1 MIFLQKFF
9 HSVTKLLSKKMY
21 LCFKILPLLIFNL
34 MKIGLF
40 LIPLVLFSISEA
52 KQTDN
57 SGLLSSE
64 DTLRFRIE
72 IPAGTKQKW
81 EFNDETGEVEKD
93 YKDGKERIIQF
104 LPYPG
109 NYGFI
114 PETLAGDGDPI
125 DVIDLD
131 ESGVR
136 GELKKVRI
144 IGALN
149 FEDKKEEDIK
159 FIGVSPNGIFGNIQS
174 IEQLLLEKPAVLE
187 ILKSWFLNYKKPG
200 KMVFYGYI
208 DRESSIQLITEAR
221 KKWKNR

>member
-1 MIFLQKFF
+1 MKFC
-9 HSVTKLLSKKMY
+9 LS
-21 LCFKILPLLIFNL
+21 LIAL
-34 MKIGLF
+34 TL
-40 LIPLVLFSISEA
+40 SSTSTA
-52 KQTDN
+52 KQPHESN
-57 SGLLSSE
+57 LSVE
-64 DTLRFRIE
+64 GDTLLFRIE

-81 EFNDETGEVEKD
+81 EFNDETGEMEKD

-131 ESGVR
+131 EAGER
-136 GELKKVRI
+136 GELKEVRI
-144 IGALN
+144 IGALD

-159 FIGVSPNGIFGNIQS
+159 FIGVSPSGTFGHILS

-200 KMVFYGYI
+200 KMVFYGYM
-208 DRESSIQLITEAR
+208 DRDISIQLIMEAR

>member
-1 MIFLQKFF
+1 
-9 HSVTKLLSKKMY
+9 
-21 LCFKILPLLIFNL
+21 

-64 DTLRFRIE
+64 DTLRFRIK

-81 EFNDETGEVEKD
+81 EFNDETGEVKKD

>member
-1 MIFLQKFF
+1 M
-9 HSVTKLLSKKMY
+9 KL
-21 LCFKILPLLIFNL
+21 
-34 MKIGLF
+34 GLF
-40 LIPLVLFSISEA
+40 LIPLTLFSISEA
-52 KQTDN
+52 KPTDN
-57 SGLLSSE
+57 SGLLSTE

-81 EFNDETGEVEKD
+81 EFNFESGEMEKD

-131 ESGVR
+131 EAGER
-136 GELKKVRI
+136 GELKEVRI
-144 IGALN
+144 IGALD

-159 FIGVSPNGIFGNIQS
+159 FIGVSPSGTFGHIQS

-200 KMVFYGYI
+200 KMVFYGYM
-208 DRESSIQLITEAR
+208 DRDISIQLIMEAR

>member
-1 MIFLQKFF
+1 
-9 HSVTKLLSKKMY
+9 
-21 LCFKILPLLIFNL
+21 

-64 DTLRFRIE
+64 DTLRFKIE

-81 EFNDETGEVEKD
+81 EFNDETGEVKKD

>member
-1 MIFLQKFF
+1 
-9 HSVTKLLSKKMY
+9 
-21 LCFKILPLLIFNL
+21 

-64 DTLRFRIE
+64 DTLRFKIE

-93 YKDGKERIIQF
+93 YKDGKVRIIQF

-174 IEQLLLEKPAVLE
+174 IEQLMLEKPAVLE

>member
-1 MIFLQKFF
+1 M
-9 HSVTKLLSKKMY
+9 KL
-21 LCFKILPLLIFNL
+21 
-34 MKIGLF
+34 GLF

-57 SGLLSSE
+57 SCLLSSE

-81 EFNDETGEVEKD
+81 EFNDETGEMEKD

-131 ESGVR
+131 EAEKR
-136 GELKKVRI
+136 GKLKEVRI

-159 FIGVSPNGIFGNIQS
+159 FIGVSPNGTFGHIQS
-174 IEQLLLEKPAVLE
+174 IEQLLLKKPAVLE

-208 DRESSIQLITEAR
+208 SRDKSTQLIMEAR

>member
-1 MIFLQKFF
+1 M
-9 HSVTKLLSKKMY
+9 KL
-21 LCFKILPLLIFNL
+21 
-34 MKIGLF
+34 GLF
-40 LIPLVLFSISEA
+40 LIPLTLFSISEA
-52 KQTDN
+52 KPRDN
-57 SGLLSSE
+57 NGLQSSE

-81 EFNDETGEVEKD
+81 EFNDETGEMEKD

-125 DVIDLD
+125 DLIDLD
-131 ESGVR
+131 EAKER
-136 GELKKVRI
+136 GELKEVRI

-159 FIGVSPNGIFGNIQS
+159 FIGASPNGTFGHIQS

-187 ILKSWFLNYKKPG
+187 IIKSWFLNYKKPG

-208 DRESSIQLITEAR
+208 DRDESVRLIDSAR
-221 KKWKNR
+221 TKWKTKKEGK

>member
-1 MIFLQKFF
+1 M
-9 HSVTKLLSKKMY
+9 KL
-21 LCFKILPLLIFNL
+21 
-34 MKIGLF
+34 GLF
-40 LIPLVLFSISEA
+40 LIPLTLFSISEA
-52 KQTDN
+52 KPTDN
-57 SGLLSSE
+57 SGLLSTE

-81 EFNDETGEVEKD
+81 EFNFESGEMEKD

-114 PETLAGDGDPI
+114 PETLAGDRDPI

-131 ESGVR
+131 EAGKR
-136 GELKKVRI
+136 GDLKEVRI
-144 IGALN
+144 IGALD

-159 FIGVSPNGIFGNIQS
+159 FIGVSPNGTFGHIQS

-208 DRESSIQLITEAR
+208 DRESSIQLLKKAQE
-221 KKWKNR
+221 KWKH

>member
-1 MIFLQKFF
+1 M
-9 HSVTKLLSKKMY
+9 KLGLS
-21 LCFKILPLLIFNL
+21 
-34 MKIGLF
+34 

-52 KQTDN
+52 KQSDN

-72 IPAGTKQKW
+72 IPGGTKQKW
-81 EFNDETGEVEKD
+81 EFNDETGEMEKD

-131 ESGVR
+131 ESEER
-136 GELKKVRI
+136 GELKEVRI
-144 IGALN
+144 IGALDFKDN
-149 FEDKKEEDIK
+149 KEEDIK
-159 FIGVSPNGIFGNIQS
+159 FIGASPNGTFGHIQS

-200 KMVFYGYI
+200 KMVFYGYMSRDESVRLI
-208 DRESSIQLITEAR
+208 DSAR
-221 KKWKNR
+221 AKWKTKKEGK

>member
-1 MIFLQKFF
+1 M
-9 HSVTKLLSKKMY
+9 KL
-21 LCFKILPLLIFNL
+21 
-34 MKIGLF
+34 GLF
-40 LIPLVLFSISEA
+40 LIPLTLFSISEA
-52 KQTDN
+52 KPRDN
-57 SGLLSSE
+57 NGLLSSE
-64 DTLRFRIE
+64 DTLSFRIE

-81 EFNDETGEVEKD
+81 EFNDETGEMEKD

-131 ESGVR
+131 EAGKR
-136 GELKKVRI
+136 GELKEVRI

-159 FIGVSPNGIFGNIQS
+159 FIGASPNGTFGHIQS
-174 IEQLLLEKPAVLE
+174 IEQLLMEKPAVLE

-200 KMVFYGYI
+200 KMVFYGYMSRDESVRLI
-208 DRESSIQLITEAR
+208 DSAGA
-221 KKWKNR
+221 KWKTKKEGK

>member
-1 MIFLQKFF
+1 MKF
-9 HSVTKLLSKKMY
+9 
-21 LCFKILPLLIFNL
+21 
-34 MKIGLF
+34 GLF
-40 LIPLVLFSISEA
+40 LIPLLLFSISEA

-64 DTLRFRIE
+64 DTLRFRVE
-72 IPAGTKQKW
+72 IPAGTKHKW
-81 EFNDETGEVEKD
+81 EFNHQTGELEKD
-93 YKDGKERIIQF
+93 YKNGKERIIQF

-131 ESGVR
+131 EAKER
-136 GELKKVRI
+136 GELKEVRI

-149 FEDKKEEDIK
+149 FEDKQEEDIK
-159 FIGVSPNGIFGNIQS
+159 FIGVSPTGTFGHIQS

-208 DRESSIQLITEAR
+208 DRESSIQLIMEAR
-221 KKWKNR
+221 KKWKNRGP

>member
-1 MIFLQKFF
+1 MNKLSFVV
-9 HSVTKLLSKKMY
+9 SVISMTICWADSEKPTADQS
-21 LCFKILPLLIFNL
+21 
-34 MKIGLF
+34 IG
-40 LIPLVLFSISEA
+40 
-52 KQTDN
+52 
-57 SGLLSSE
+57 
-64 DTLRFRIE
+64 DTLSFRIE

-81 EFNDETGEVEKD
+81 EFNDKTGEMEKD

-131 ESGVR
+131 EAKER
-136 GELKKVRI
+136 GELKEVRI

-159 FIGVSPNGIFGNIQS
+159 FIGVSPSGTFGHIKS
-174 IEQLLLEKPAVLE
+174 IEKLLLEKPAVLE

-200 KMVFYGYI
+200 KMVFYGYMSRDESVRLI
-208 DRESSIQLITEAR
+208 DSAR
-221 KKWKNR
+221 AKWKTKKKGK

>member
-1 MIFLQKFF
+1 MKTVSLIFLTIISTICWANSEKP
-9 HSVTKLLSKKMY
+9 STDK
-21 LCFKILPLLIFNL
+21 
-34 MKIGLF
+34 
-40 LIPLVLFSISEA
+40 SIS
-52 KQTDN
+52 
-57 SGLLSSE
+57 

-81 EFNDETGEVEKD
+81 EFNDKTGEMEKD

-114 PETLAGDGDPI
+114 PETQAGDGDPI

-131 ESGVR
+131 EAEKR
-136 GELKKVRI
+136 GELKEVRI

-159 FIGVSPNGIFGNIQS
+159 FIGVSPNGTFGHIQS
-174 IEQLLLEKPAVLE
+174 IEQLLLKKPAVLE
-187 ILKSWFLNYKKPG
+187 IIKSWFLNYKKPG

-208 DRESSIQLITEAR
+208 SRDESFRLIDSAR
-221 KKWKNR
+221 AKWKTKKEGK

>member
-1 MIFLQKFF
+1 M
-9 HSVTKLLSKKMY
+9 KL
-21 LCFKILPLLIFNL
+21 
-34 MKIGLF
+34 GLF
-40 LIPLVLFSISEA
+40 LIPLTLFSISEA
-52 KQTDN
+52 KPRDN
-57 SGLLSSE
+57 NGLLSSE

-81 EFNDETGEVEKD
+81 EFNDETGKMEKD

-131 ESGVR
+131 ESEER
-136 GELKKVRI
+136 GELKEVRI

-159 FIGVSPNGIFGNIQS
+159 FIGVSPNGTFGHIQS
-174 IEQLLLEKPAVLE
+174 IEQLLLKKPAVLE

-200 KMVFYGYI
+200 KMVFYGYMSRDESVRLI
-208 DRESSIQLITEAR
+208 DSAR
-221 KKWKNR
+221 TKWKTKKEGK

>member
-1 MIFLQKFF
+1 MKTVSLIFLTIISTICWANSEKPRADK
-9 HSVTKLLSKKMY
+9 S
-21 LCFKILPLLIFNL
+21 
-34 MKIGLF
+34 
-40 LIPLVLFSISEA
+40 FS
-52 KQTDN
+52 
-57 SGLLSSE
+57 

-81 EFNDETGEVEKD
+81 EFNDKTGEMEKD

-131 ESGVR
+131 ESEER
-136 GELKKVRI
+136 GELKEVRI

-159 FIGVSPNGIFGNIQS
+159 FVGVSPNGTFGQIQS
-174 IEQLLLEKPAVLE
+174 IEQLLMEKPAVLE

-200 KMVFYGYI
+200 KMVFYGYMSRNESVRLI
-208 DRESSIQLITEAR
+208 DSAR
-221 KKWKNR
+221 AKWKTKKEGK

>member
-1 MIFLQKFF
+1 
-9 HSVTKLLSKKMY
+9 
-21 LCFKILPLLIFNL
+21 

>member
-1 MIFLQKFF
+1 MKTVSLIFLTIISTICWANSEKPRADK
-9 HSVTKLLSKKMY
+9 S
-21 LCFKILPLLIFNL
+21 
-34 MKIGLF
+34 
-40 LIPLVLFSISEA
+40 FS
-52 KQTDN
+52 
-57 SGLLSSE
+57 

-81 EFNDETGEVEKD
+81 EFNDKTGEMEKD

-131 ESGVR
+131 ESEER
-136 GELKKVRI
+136 GELKEVRI

-159 FIGVSPNGIFGNIQS
+159 FIGASPNGTFGHIQS
-174 IEQLLLEKPAVLE
+174 IEQLLMEKPAVLE

-208 DRESSIQLITEAR
+208 SRDKSTQLITEAR
-221 KKWKNR
+221 KRWKNR

>member
-1 MIFLQKFF
+1 M
-9 HSVTKLLSKKMY
+9 KL
-21 LCFKILPLLIFNL
+21 
-34 MKIGLF
+34 GLF
-40 LIPLVLFSISEA
+40 LIPLTLFSISEA
-52 KQTDN
+52 KPRDN
-57 SGLLSSE
+57 NGLLSSE
-64 DTLRFRIE
+64 ETLRFRIE

-81 EFNDETGEVEKD
+81 EFNDETGEMEKD
-93 YKDGKERIIQF
+93 YKDRKERIIQF

-131 ESGVR
+131 EAKER
-136 GELKKVRI
+136 GELKEVRI

-159 FIGVSPNGIFGNIQS
+159 FIGVSPNGTFGHIQS

-208 DRESSIQLITEAR
+208 SRDESVRLIDSASA
-221 KKWKNR
+221 KWKTKKKGK

>member
-1 MIFLQKFF
+1 M
-9 HSVTKLLSKKMY
+9 KL
-21 LCFKILPLLIFNL
+21 
-34 MKIGLF
+34 GLF
-40 LIPLVLFSISEA
+40 LIPFTLFSISEA
-52 KQTDN
+52 KPTDN
-57 SGLLSSE
+57 NGLLISK
-64 DTLRFRIE
+64 DTHSFRIE

-81 EFNDETGEVEKD
+81 EFNFETCEMEKD

-131 ESGVR
+131 EAGER
-136 GELKKVRI
+136 GDLKEVRI

-159 FIGVSPNGIFGNIQS
+159 FIGVSPSGTFGHILS

-200 KMVFYGYI
+200 KMVFYGYMN
-208 DRESSIQLITEAR
+208 RESSIQLLKKAQE
-221 KKWKNR
+221 KWKPKN

>member
-1 MIFLQKFF
+1 MKFC
-9 HSVTKLLSKKMY
+9 LS
-21 LCFKILPLLIFNL
+21 LIAL
-34 MKIGLF
+34 TL
-40 LIPLVLFSISEA
+40 SSTSTA
-52 KQTDN
+52 KQPHESN
-57 SGLLSSE
+57 LSVE
-64 DTLRFRIE
+64 GDTLLFRIE

-81 EFNDETGEVEKD
+81 EFNDETGEMEKD

-131 ESGVR
+131 EAGER
-136 GELKKVRI
+136 GELKEVRI
-144 IGALN
+144 IGALD

-159 FIGVSPNGIFGNIQS
+159 FIGVSPSGTFGHIQS

-200 KMVFYGYI
+200 KMVFYGYM
-208 DRESSIQLITEAR
+208 DRDISIQLIMEAR

>member
-1 MIFLQKFF
+1 
-9 HSVTKLLSKKMY
+9 
-21 LCFKILPLLIFNL
+21 

-81 EFNDETGEVEKD
+81 EFNDETGEVKKD

-208 DRESSIQLITEAR
+208 DRESSIQFITEAR

>member
-1 MIFLQKFF
+1 
-9 HSVTKLLSKKMY
+9 
-21 LCFKILPLLIFNL
+21 
-34 MKIGLF
+34 MKIGIF

-81 EFNDETGEVEKD
+81 EFNDETGEVKKD

>member
-1 MIFLQKFF
+1 M
-9 HSVTKLLSKKMY
+9 KL
-21 LCFKILPLLIFNL
+21 
-34 MKIGLF
+34 GLF
-40 LIPLVLFSISEA
+40 LIPLTLFSISEP
-52 KQTDN
+52 KPRDN
-57 SGLLSSE
+57 NGLLSSE

-81 EFNDETGEVEKD
+81 EFNDKTGEIEKD

-131 ESGVR
+131 ESEEI
-136 GELKKVRI
+136 GELKEVRI

-149 FEDKKEEDIK
+149 FEDKQEEDIK
-159 FIGVSPNGIFGNIQS
+159 FIGVSPNGTFGHIQS

-221 KKWKNR
+221 KRWKNR

>member
-1 MIFLQKFF
+1 M
-9 HSVTKLLSKKMY
+9 
-21 LCFKILPLLIFNL
+21 KILSFFI
-34 MKIGLF
+34 
-40 LIPLVLFSISEA
+40 LVVTPTICWAYSEKPSADESII
-52 KQTDN
+52 
-57 SGLLSSE
+57 
-64 DTLRFRIE
+64 DTLHFRIE

-81 EFNDETGEVEKD
+81 EFKDETGEMEKD

-131 ESGVR
+131 EAEER

-159 FIGVSPNGIFGNIQS
+159 FIGVSPSGTFGHILS

-208 DRESSIQLITEAR
+208 NRESSSRLIENAR

>member
-1 MIFLQKFF
+1 
-9 HSVTKLLSKKMY
+9 MY
-21 LCFKILPLLIFNL
+21 LCSQILPLHIFNP
-34 MKIGLF
+34 MKFDLF
-40 LIPLVLFSISEA
+40 FIPLVLFSISEA

-57 SGLLSSE
+57 SDLLSSE
-64 DTLRFRIE
+64 DKLRFRVE

-81 EFNDETGEVEKD
+81 EFNDKTGEIEKD

-131 ESGVR
+131 KAGER
-136 GELKKVRI
+136 GDLKEVRI

-149 FEDKKEEDIK
+149 FEDKQEEDIK
-159 FIGVSPNGIFGNIQS
+159 FIGVSPTDTFGHIQS

-208 DRESSIQLITEAR
+208 DRDTSIQLIMEAR
-221 KKWKNR
+221 KKWKNRSL

>member
-1 MIFLQKFF
+1 
-9 HSVTKLLSKKMY
+9 
-21 LCFKILPLLIFNL
+21 

-40 LIPLVLFSISEA
+40 LIPLVLFLISEA

-114 PETLAGDGDPI
+114 SETLAGDGDPI

-136 GELKKVRI
+136 GELKEVRI
-144 IGALN
+144 IEALN
-149 FEDKKEEDIK
+149 FEDKQEEDIK
-159 FIGVSPNGIFGNIQS
+159 FIGISPNGTFGHIQS
-174 IEQLLLEKPAVLE
+174 IGELLLEKPAVLE
-187 ILKSWFLNYKKPG
+187 ILKSWFLNYKKSG

>member
-1 MIFLQKFF
+1 M
-9 HSVTKLLSKKMY
+9 KL
-21 LCFKILPLLIFNL
+21 
-34 MKIGLF
+34 GLF
-40 LIPLVLFSISEA
+40 LIPLTLFSISEA
-52 KQTDN
+52 KPRDN
-57 SGLLSSE
+57 SGPLISK
-64 DTLRFRIE
+64 DTHSFRIE

-81 EFNDETGEVEKD
+81 EFNFETCEMEKD

-104 LPYPG
+104 LSYPG

-131 ESGVR
+131 EAGER
-136 GELKKVRI
+136 GDLKEVRI
-144 IGALN
+144 IGALD
-149 FEDKKEEDIK
+149 FEDKKDEDLK
-159 FIGVSPNGIFGNIQS
+159 FIGVSPNGTFGHIQS

-208 DRESSIQLITEAR
+208 DRESSIQLLKKAQE
-221 KKWKNR
+221 KWKPKN

>member
-1 MIFLQKFF
+1 MNKLSFVV
-9 HSVTKLLSKKMY
+9 SVISMTICWADSEKPTADQS
-21 LCFKILPLLIFNL
+21 
-34 MKIGLF
+34 
-40 LIPLVLFSISEA
+40 FS
-52 KQTDN
+52 N
-57 SGLLSSE
+57 
-64 DTLRFRIE
+64 TLRFRIE

-81 EFNDETGEVEKD
+81 EFNDKTGEMEKD

-131 ESGVR
+131 EAEKR
-136 GELKKVRI
+136 GELKEVRI

-159 FIGVSPNGIFGNIQS
+159 FIGASPNGTFGHIQS
-174 IEQLLLEKPAVLE
+174 IEQLLLKKPAVLE

-200 KMVFYGYI
+200 KMVFYGYMSRDESVRLI
-208 DRESSIQLITEAR
+208 DSAR
-221 KKWKNR
+221 AKWKTKKKGK

>member
-1 MIFLQKFF
+1 MKTVSLTFLTIISTICWANSEKPRADK
-9 HSVTKLLSKKMY
+9 S
-21 LCFKILPLLIFNL
+21 
-34 MKIGLF
+34 
-40 LIPLVLFSISEA
+40 FS
-52 KQTDN
+52 
-57 SGLLSSE
+57 

-81 EFNDETGEVEKD
+81 EFNDKTGEMEKD

-131 ESGVR
+131 ESEER
-136 GELKKVRI
+136 GELKEVRI

-159 FIGVSPNGIFGNIQS
+159 FIGASPNGTFGHIQS

-200 KMVFYGYI
+200 KMVFYGYMSRDESVRLI
-208 DRESSIQLITEAR
+208 DSASA
-221 KKWKNR
+221 KWKTKKKRK